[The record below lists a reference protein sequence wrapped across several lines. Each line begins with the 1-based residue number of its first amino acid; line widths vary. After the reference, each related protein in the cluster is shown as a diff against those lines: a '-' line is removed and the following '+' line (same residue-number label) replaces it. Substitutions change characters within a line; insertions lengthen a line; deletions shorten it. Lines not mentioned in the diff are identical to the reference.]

1 MEAQSSPGRI
11 ENLTGVA
18 CDEIEREFGSMHSFK
33 HGNLCNRCQSRV
45 NPAQM
50 VPLHDVRQRSDDV
63 SQYIIDMSK
72 QFGSQQA

>member
-1 MEAQSSPGRI
+1 MRCNMEAKSSPGRI

-33 HGNLCNRCQSRV
+33 HGNLCNSCQSRV

-50 VPLHDVRQRSDDV
+50 VPLHDDDGAK
-63 SQYIIDMSK
+63 YLTCPHCGTDLINLR
-72 QFGSQQA
+72 